1 MAYMRSV
8 IRNIIVTLLMIS
20 NISMADAISKPTA
33 NLPGMES
40 PMSVSYVIQILI
52 SFLIVISFIFFLA
65 WLMRRTGRFGYGNK
79 QVIKIKSSMSLG
91 MREKILLIEVGGVN
105 IVVGVAPGQIRTL
118 HVLDGMAEVN
128 EIDVNSRVENK
139 GFKQIIEKFSKQ

>member
-1 MAYMRSV
+1 MRAV
-8 IRNIIVTLLMIS
+8 IRNIVVALLMIP
-20 NISMADAISKPTA
+20 NISVADTLSKPAA
-33 NLPGMES
+33 NLPGMEN

-79 QVIKIKSSMSLG
+79 QTIKIKSSMSLG
-91 MREKILLIEVGGVN
+91 MREKILLIEVGGAN
-105 IVVGVAPGQIRTL
+105 IVVGVAPGQVRTL

-128 EIDVNSRVENK
+128 ETDVNSRVENK